1 MKTFFYYLGIFLVL
15 FSVSCKKEKNL
26 TKSLTSYVIGN
37 STVSLYEKMDV
48 TSKIVLSL
56 KLNSDFQI
64 LEKDIPDSVNKKLS
78 WFKVSYSDKVAY
90 VSMREYES
98 NNISIFEAEKSTEP
112 YYVLASSLRLRKS
125 PTLTGEIITNL
136 PKNTQVTILEKSV
149 KSQQIDGKYDYWVK
163 VKTQDGK
170 MGYSY
175 RGYLITGLHP
185 EWKEEVAN
193 GYMVI
198 KDTSELLD
206 APAGEKVE
214 SSESDPNLFDVIKVG
229 DIVPALTKATVN
241 GKVYYQVK
249 DRYTETELQSMLRD
263 GNIFFWIEASKV
275 DYFGPSVAD
284 YTKEKFGFD
293 NEGLFNALKANI
305 GNKFDTRKVT
315 TKPMGANES
324 GYSFLYVKIDSNTAI
339 YKGYDNLS
347 RIYQEH
353 NGEYSEIFSETTGGW
368 NSIEFYDFNKDGIEE
383 FSIDFNGRM
392 SSRHVFYVIQNN
404 KPKEI
409 LSIESGEMNEDN
421 GDYYYLSTDIKE
433 DRVTQYKSKDQEK
446 TKTIF
451 ASYVFQNDK
460 FVKQ

>member
-1 MKTFFYYLGIFLVL
+1 MKSFFYYLGIFLVL
-15 FSVSCKKEKNL
+15 FSVSCKKGNQLAKP
-26 TKSLTSYVIGN
+26 LTSYVVGS

-48 TSKIVLSL
+48 TSKILLSL
-56 KLNSDFQI
+56 KQNTEFQI
-64 LEKDIPDSVNKKLS
+64 LEKDIPDPVNEKLS
-78 WFKVSYSDKVAY
+78 WYKIAYNDKLAY
-90 VSMREYES
+90 VSKAGYYDNS
-98 NNISIFEAEKSTEP
+98 ISIFEAEKSTEP

-149 KSQQIDGKYDYWVK
+149 SSQQIDGKYDYWVK

-170 MGYSY
+170 IGFSY

-284 YTKEKFGFD
+284 YTKEKFGFE
-293 NEGLFNALKANI
+293 NEGLFKALKAKI
-305 GNKFDTRKVT
+305 GNRFDTRNVT
-315 TKPMGANES
+315 IKPMGSNES
-324 GYSFLYVKIDSNTAI
+324 GYSFLYVKIDTNTAI

-409 LSIESGEMNEDN
+409 LSIESGEMHEDN

-433 DRVTQYKSKDQEK
+433 DRVTLYKSKDSEK
-446 TKTIF
+446 KETIF

-460 FVKQ
+460 FVKE

>member
-1 MKTFFYYLGIFLVL
+1 MKTFFYCLGIFLVL

-48 TSKIVLSL
+48 TSKIILSL
-56 KLNSDFQI
+56 EQNTEFQI
-64 LEKDIPDSVNKKLS
+64 LEKEIVDPVNKKLS
-78 WFKVSYSDKVAY
+78 WYKVAY
-90 VSMREYES
+90 NDKLAYVSERDYES
-98 NNISIFEAEKSTEP
+98 NNISIFETEKSTEP

-136 PKNTQVTILEKSV
+136 PQKTQVTILEKSV

-170 MGYSY
+170 IGFSY

-198 KDTSELLD
+198 KDTSEFLD

-214 SSESDPNLFDVIKVG
+214 TSESDPNLFDVIQAG

-249 DRYTETELQSMLRD
+249 ERYEEPELMSIIRD

-275 DYFGPSVAD
+275 DYFGPSIAD
-284 YTKEKFGFD
+284 YTKAKFGFE

-315 TKPMGANES
+315 TKPMGRNES
-324 GYSFLYVKIDSNTAI
+324 GYSYLYVKIDTSTAI
-339 YKGYDNLS
+339 YKGYENMS

-368 NSIEFYDFNKDGIEE
+368 NSIEFYDFNKDGKEE
-383 FSIDFNGRM
+383 FAIDYSGRM
-392 SSRHVFYVIQNN
+392 SSRKVFYLIQNN
-404 KPKEI
+404 KPKEL
-409 LSIESGEMNEDN
+409 LSIESGEMHEDN
-421 GDYYYLSTDIKE
+421 GDYYFLTANIKE
-433 DRVTQYKSKDQEK
+433 DKVTVYKSKDSEK
-446 TKTIF
+446 NETIF

>member
-324 GYSFLYVKIDSNTAI
+324 GYFFLYVKIDSNTAI

>member
-1 MKTFFYYLGIFLVL
+1 
-15 FSVSCKKEKNL
+15 
-26 TKSLTSYVIGN
+26 
-37 STVSLYEKMDV
+37 
-48 TSKIVLSL
+48 
-56 KLNSDFQI
+56 
-64 LEKDIPDSVNKKLS
+64 
-78 WFKVSYSDKVAY
+78 
-90 VSMREYES
+90 
-98 NNISIFEAEKSTEP
+98 
-112 YYVLASSLRLRKS
+112 
-125 PTLTGEIITNL
+125 
-136 PKNTQVTILEKSV
+136 
-149 KSQQIDGKYDYWVK
+149 
-163 VKTQDGK
+163 
-170 MGYSY
+170 
-175 RGYLITGLHP
+175 
-185 EWKEEVAN
+185 
-193 GYMVI
+193 
-198 KDTSELLD
+198 
-206 APAGEKVE
+206 
-214 SSESDPNLFDVIKVG
+214 
-229 DIVPALTKATVN
+229 
-241 GKVYYQVK
+241 
-249 DRYTETELQSMLRD
+249 
-263 GNIFFWIEASKV
+263 
-275 DYFGPSVAD
+275 
-284 YTKEKFGFD
+284 
-293 NEGLFNALKANI
+293 
-305 GNKFDTRKVT
+305 
-315 TKPMGANES
+315 MGANES